1 MLRFTVYTQTSQ
13 LLNYRH
19 IILYMHNGMAS
30 NPDLISVNQRNY
42 IVVDSQWQSQNS
54 LSVF

>member
-1 MLRFTVYTQTSQ
+1 MLRFTVHKHLQ

-19 IILYMHNGMAS
+19 IILYMHNGMVS
-30 NPDLISVNQRNY
+30 NPDSISVNHRNDY

-54 LSVF
+54 LTVF